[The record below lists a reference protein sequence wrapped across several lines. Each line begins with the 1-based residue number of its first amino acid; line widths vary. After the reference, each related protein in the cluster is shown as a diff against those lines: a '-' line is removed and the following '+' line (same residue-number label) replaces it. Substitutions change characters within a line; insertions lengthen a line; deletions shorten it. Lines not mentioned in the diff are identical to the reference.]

1 MASWGLGLYWIVS
14 WVSSSCSHWLALEST
29 QLVSHS
35 WVYEAASFTY
45 LMGKGTTLW
54 LLSSMQRCGLQ
65 ETGNGSLQAVPRNWH
80 RPISSEDTWLH
91 SSRLSWCSRL
101 EKQCALTGERQ
112 SSLKRNVWGWRLC
125 VGCLWERPSAT
136 PFLLCNVWEL
146 KRSHVILC
154 LSRSRLPSCLC
165 IQGLGANTG

>member
-45 LMGKGTTLW
+45 LMGKGSSLR

-91 SSRLSWCSRL
+91 SSRAFQMF
-101 EKQCALTGERQ
+101 KVGETVCP
-112 SSLKRNVWGWRLC
+112 NG
-125 VGCLWERPSAT
+125 
-136 PFLLCNVWEL
+136 
-146 KRSHVILC
+146 
-154 LSRSRLPSCLC
+154 
-165 IQGLGANTG
+165 